1 MRLTRFWPGGFDPK
15 LGSRLLARLTVSAAL
30 IGLLLSLAWPALVAA
45 QVDQQEPESLSGV
58 YTVTIGRNDLPP
70 GLAGGPALVGFWTI
84 TFNDDGTYEVARQD
98 VGTVATGSFS
108 VEGATLT
115 FNDWGGVVSCAP
127 AEERPAIEDESAAA
141 ATYAWRVD
149 GDILTLTPISETCKD
164 RRVLLNTRTF
174 SSYAPCVTSPLGMT
188 PEMLPAGTPVGT
200 PAATPVTIPEPSQSN
215 IAVQEG
221 LPRGAD
227 PAEAI
232 NVLLQQAS
240 GCWATGDPAR
250 FLPLHTTAV
259 VEEVLFTDPS
269 LSTLRM
275 LMSTPVSFERIGEIE
290 MVDPTHATAY
300 VEITFGGEAIPQ
312 LFTFAL
318 EDGVWLMDL
327 FFLFGPPTEGPPAGS
342 PNA

>member
-1 MRLTRFWPGGFDPK
+1 M
-15 LGSRLLARLTVSAAL
+15 
-30 IGLLLSLAWPALVAA
+30 
-45 QVDQQEPESLSGV
+45 
-58 YTVTIGRNDLPP
+58 
-70 GLAGGPALVGFWTI
+70 VGFWTI
-84 TFNDDGTYEVARQD
+84 TFNEDGTYEVARQD
-98 VGTVATGSFS
+98 VGIVASGTFS

-127 AEERPAIEDESAAA
+127 ADERPAIQDDGPAA

-149 GDILTLTPISETCKD
+149 EDILTLTPISETCND
-164 RRVLLNTRTF
+164 RRILLNTRTF

-188 PEMLPAGTPVGT
+188 PEMFPGATPV
-200 PAATPVTIPEPSQSN
+200 ATPVTIPEPSASN
-215 IAVQEG
+215 LAVQEG

-227 PAEAI
+227 PQEAI

-250 FLPLHTTAV
+250 FLPLHTAAV
-259 VEEVLFTDPS
+259 VEEVLSTDPS
-269 LSTLRM
+269 LSTLRL
-275 LMSTPVSFERIGEIE
+275 LMSTPVSFERIGEVE
-290 MVDPTHATAY
+290 MIDPTRATAY

-312 LFTFAL
+312 LFNFAL

-327 FFLFGPPTEGPPAGS
+327 FFLFGPPTEGPPPGS